1 MKEWKNMGVFNPGLL
16 IDFDCENF
24 GDPDITVTSGTG
36 FQDLAEITLTVNSP
50 TNAVWLNA
58 YATWTGTSAADFIT
72 FRFLRDGVDPLCSAI
87 DSVDQAG
94 QADTTAFSCC
104 DTTVDAGVHT
114 YTLQASVTHPSG
126 GQQQTVTFSMGSFQG
141 AVINT

>member
-1 MKEWKNMGVFNPGLL
+1 MGVFNPGLL

-24 GDPDITVTSGTG
+24 GDPNITVDSNTG

-58 YATWTGTSAADFIT
+58 YATWEGTSASDFIT
-72 FRFLRDGVDPLCSAI
+72 FQFVRDDGVVLCSAI

-94 QADTTAFSCC
+94 QPDTTAFSCC
-104 DTTVDAGVHT
+104 DTDVDAGVHT
-114 YTLQASVTHPSG
+114 YTLQASVTHPGEGDQS
-126 GQQQTVTFSMGSFQG
+126 VTFTNGSFQG